1 MTDEPTP
8 EMLQEY
14 HHVDRSA
21 DLVRA
26 ALEAVAERARQHQV
40 AAATA
45 HTAARDQGAGVFV
58 VVECKAYEKACG
70 NLADS
75 LRALAADHRA
85 INAIVAQV
93 AQVMEAE

>member
-1 MTDEPTP
+1 MTDKSTP

-14 HHVDRSA
+14 NHADRSA

-45 HTAARDQGAGVFV
+45 HTAAREQGAGVFV
-58 VVECKAYEKACG
+58 VVECKAYEKACVG
-70 NLADS
+70 LAES
-75 LRALAADHRA
+75 LRALAADRRA

-93 AQVMEAE
+93 AHVMETE